1 MATTMM
7 ACPVGKDVDLAL
19 AAALEKTT
27 SFRKTAHHVDFL
39 DAEGTT
45 VARFEARE
53 LQ

>member
-7 ACPVGKDVDLAL
+7 ACQGAPNVDLAMM
-19 AAALEKTT
+19 AALEKAA
-27 SFRKTAHHVDFL
+27 SFRRTAHHLELL
-39 DAEGTT
+39 DGEGNM